1 MRIVIRT
8 SRSAIWARRLSS
20 VALPL
25 LILPVIMHRERLLD
39 SAAFLPV
46 ILFAGIVA
54 ALTVLV
60 SIFALGRL
68 WHTGDQGWSRALA
81 GLFLGGL
88 CLAPFLW
95 YASRAMTYPPVTDIA
110 TIARAELPLVF
121 EPDTAQLPPPKVL
134 TQTEQ
139 QRLFPNATTRT
150 YPLDIIQLFA
160 LVDRMVQAQGWDVRQ
175 RREPIE
181 AGEIGRINARIITI
195 PGWRE
200 EAVLRVTEIEGGSAV
215 DMRSASIG
223 APHDF
228 GSNGSRIARFMVTL
242 DNEVTTLLRDNPNV
256 NQPVAEEDDEPAPTV
271 ETGTAGN

>member
-8 SRSAIWARRLSS
+8 SRTAIWARRLSS

-46 ILFAGIVA
+46 ILFAGAVA

-60 SIFALGRL
+60 SIIALGRL

-95 YASRAMTYPPVTDIA
+95 YASLAMTYPPVTDIA
-110 TIARAELPLVF
+110 TVPRAELPLVF
-121 EPDTAQLPPPKVL
+121 EPDTATLPPPKIL
-134 TQTEQ
+134 SQAEQ

-160 LVDRMVQAQGWDVRQ
+160 LVDRLVQAQGWDVRQ

-181 AGEIGRINARIITI
+181 ADEIGRINARIVTI

-200 EAVLRVTEIEGGSAV
+200 EAVLRVTEIEGGSAI

-228 GSNGSRIARFMVTL
+228 GSNGNRISDFLVTL
-242 DNEVTTLLRDNPNV
+242 DNEVTAFLRDNPSV
-256 NQPVAEEDDEPAPTV
+256 TRPATV
-271 ETGTAGN
+271 ETEAPAVETGGDN